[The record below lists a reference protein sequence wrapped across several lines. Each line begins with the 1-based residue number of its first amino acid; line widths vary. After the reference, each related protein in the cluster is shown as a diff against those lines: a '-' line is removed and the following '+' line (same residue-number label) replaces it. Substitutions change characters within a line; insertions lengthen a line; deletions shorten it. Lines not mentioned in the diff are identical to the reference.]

1 MSFGCDSSLSFKGSL
16 EIKGV
21 LHFKGLFA
29 DARSPS
35 FKGSLVVK
43 EVLHLK
49 GVFGD
54 ERGFSFAMFCTVGE
68 QLVSLGDL
76 VEHHSRDLDM
86 SNFIQL
92 NNTSI
97 FFPVTSHLF

>member
-1 MSFGCDSSLSFKGSL
+1 MVKG
-16 EIKGV
+16 
-21 LHFKGLFA
+21 
-29 DARSPS
+29 
-35 FKGSLVVK
+35 
-43 EVLHLK
+43 VLHLK

-54 ERGFSFAMFCTVGE
+54 ERGFSFEMFCTVGE

-76 VEHHSRDLDM
+76 VEHHSTDLDL

-92 NNTSI
+92 NNTPI